1 MESIKTYLNRPF
13 FRHLLFWILVYS
25 CYTISN
31 LEYAQSVESIL
42 VIHAFKVGLQ
52 AVIAYIC
59 LELILPR
66 YQSKKNKIEVGL
78 LLVCLLIIIQI
89 IVVTWRMGY
98 LETAYPLALEECL
111 KRYGH
116 LAFWQRVFD
125 FKLLFFN
132 NVATYFPPLLV
143 LLALQYYQKQ
153 QKLAE
158 FNEQKTSAELTV
170 LKNQLNP
177 HFLFNTLNN
186 VYAMAVKKS
195 DKTPEVIGKLS
206 DILDYTLYGCNETEV
221 DLNKEI
227 QLIENYLALEKVR
240 YGKRVNID
248 FKTAIHQELK
258 IAPLLFLTFIEN
270 AFKHGVR
277 EELNQAA
284 IDITLTAK
292 NNQILFFIKNSIP
305 NSSWNTERLKE
316 SIGLKNVKKQLAL
329 LYPNAHE
336 LEIKKTT
343 EQYEVRLTIAN
354 MVVK

>member
-31 LEYAQSVESIL
+31 LEYAQSVEAIL
-42 VIHAFKVGLQ
+42 VMHVFKVSLQ
-52 AVIAYIC
+52 AIIAYIC
-59 LELILPR
+59 LGLILPR
-66 YQSKKNKIEVGL
+66 YQSKKNKIEVGFL
-78 LLVCLLIIIQI
+78 LISLLIIIQI
-89 IVVTWRMGY
+89 IVVTWRIGY
-98 LETAYPLALEECL
+98 LETAYPLALEECIN
-111 KRYGH
+111 RYGH

-125 FKLLFFN
+125 FKVLFFN
-132 NVATYFPPLLV
+132 NIATYFPPLLI

-158 FNEQKTSAELTV
+158 LNEQKTSAELII

-186 VYAMAVKKS
+186 LYAMAVKKS

-206 DILDYTLYGCNETEV
+206 EILDYTLYGCNEKEV

-240 YGKRVNID
+240 YGKRVHID
-248 FKTAIHQELK
+248 FKTTIHQELK

-277 EELNQAA
+277 EELDQAA
-284 IDITLTAK
+284 VEITLTAK
-292 NNQILFFIKNSIP
+292 NNQMLFFIKNTIP
-305 NSSWNTERLKE
+305 KSSWNKAPTKE
-316 SIGLKNVKKQLAL
+316 PIGLKNVKKQLVL

-336 LEIKKTT
+336 LEIKETT
-343 EQYEVRLTIAN
+343 EYYEVRLAITNIVAP
-354 MVVK
+354 